1 MNELNFW
8 ENMIIQGEI
17 AKKQK
22 EFLSL
27 CHRHR
32 VRSLYA
38 FGSATNDR
46 FDATRSD
53 IDLLVDLYDNDPIL
67 QGEELLS
74 LWDDFEL
81 FFHRKVDLLTHGSIR
96 NPFLRRSID
105 SQKVLIYD
113 GTK

>member
-1 MNELNFW
+1 
-8 ENMIIQGEI
+8 MIIRAEI
-17 AKKQK
+17 AKKPK

-27 CHRHR
+27 CNQHH

-46 FDATRSD
+46 FDAERSD
-53 IDLLVDLYDNDPIL
+53 IDLLVDLYDNDPIV

-74 LWDDFEL
+74 LWDGFEL
-81 FFHRKVDLLTHGSIR
+81 FFRRKVDLLTHGSIR
-96 NPFLRRSID
+96 NPFLRQSID

-113 GTK
+113 GTRIMLND

>member
-1 MNELNFW
+1 
-8 ENMIIQGEI
+8 MIIRTEI
-17 AKKQK
+17 AKRQK

-27 CHRHR
+27 CNQHH

-38 FGSATNDR
+38 FGSATTDH
-46 FDATRSD
+46 FDAVRSD
-53 IDLLVDLYDNDPIL
+53 IDLLVDLYDDDPIR

-74 LWDDFEL
+74 LWDNFES
-81 FFHRKVDLLTHGSIR
+81 FFRRKVDLLTLGSVR

-113 GTK
+113 GAKQQVFV

>member
-1 MNELNFW
+1 
-8 ENMIIQGEI
+8 MIVRTEI

-27 CHRHR
+27 CNQHH

-38 FGSATNDR
+38 FGSATNER
-46 FDATRSD
+46 FDTARSD
-53 IDLLVDLYDNDPIL
+53 IDLLVDLYDNDPVR

-81 FFHRKVDLLTHGSIR
+81 FFRRKVDLLTHGSIR
-96 NPFLRRSID
+96 NPFLRRNID

-113 GTK
+113 GMRQQAMLNE